1 MEAEGSQGFFHQGG
15 LGSGLGDLL
24 SLSQKL
30 LVELFWFWVG
40 QEEIQVF
47 CYNASGSHFPRVKH
61 LRFWRYSISCT
72 SCSSAK
78 CTEKGVKN

>member
-1 MEAEGSQGFFHQGG
+1 MEEEGSQGFFHQGE

-30 LVELFWFWVG
+30 LVELFWCWVG
-40 QEEIQVF
+40 QEEIQAF
-47 CYNASGSHFPRVKH
+47 GYSASWSHFTGVKH

-78 CTEKGVKN
+78 CAGKGMKT